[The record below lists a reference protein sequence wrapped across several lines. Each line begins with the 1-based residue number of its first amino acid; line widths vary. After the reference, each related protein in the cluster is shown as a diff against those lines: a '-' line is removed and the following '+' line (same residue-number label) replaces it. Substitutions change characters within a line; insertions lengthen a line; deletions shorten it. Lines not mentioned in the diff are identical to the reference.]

1 MTTPRTKLWRP
12 FESDTQRGQ
21 EHNLSPQQLQSLEE
35 IFSRATVAVPQCVE
49 HQISRHP
56 NQAAVPFSPVSNP
69 GIALPAVSKSR
80 ESSSNPSLRTS
91 FYMLKYGQ
99 HYYLYPA
106 SAVQHS
112 TSTPPPCAS
121 RRMYPAGNHACRRSN
136 HYYY

>member
-80 ESSSNPSLRTS
+80 GCTTMCRASN
-91 FYMLKYGQ
+91 FK
-99 HYYLYPA
+99 
-106 SAVQHS
+106 
-112 TSTPPPCAS
+112 TPQP
-121 RRMYPAGNHACRRSN
+121 GRRSILSRV
-136 HYYY
+136 